1 MVRGPRSGT
10 TCTVACRAPDRPELN
25 SEDITE
31 DITKDSFI
39 MIGGGCQLWK
49 SNAVIS
55 PTDCCTPTKASGT
68 KTPGLKQAP
77 GFSQLTV
84 CCLLPGHLRYC
95 SSPNTANPFCVPT
108 KTLPLTIMGVPKR
121 LAEPN

>member
-1 MVRGPRSGT
+1 VEIQRSNMADRLLYSDQGVRHKNAGP
-10 TCTVACRAPDRPELN
+10 
-25 SEDITE
+25 
-31 DITKDSFI
+31 
-39 MIGGGCQLWK
+39 
-49 SNAVIS
+49 
-55 PTDCCTPTKASGT
+55 
-68 KTPGLKQAP
+68 QARP